1 MSNMSYC
8 RYENTAHALQ
18 DVVNTIYESDCD
30 ESLSNYE
37 LDGLVII
44 RDLASEII
52 GMEDKINNIIENNE

>member
-8 RYENTAHALQ
+8 RYENTAKALQ
-18 DVVNTIYESDCD
+18 DVVDAIYESDCD

-37 LDGLVII
+37 LDGLLTI
-44 RDLASEII
+44 RDLASEIV